1 MGFRPVLVAESL
13 SMPKETRYLISKE
26 GSVLHHEINP
36 TSGEKEW
43 ITLPETVLTKDLF
56 LTHGMTDLSA
66 IPEEAWAEL
75 GTDFEILCFKEEAS
89 PLQVKVTTETL
100 YDEVNQRYQGTG
112 KAKVEEATLPAG
124 VKQVVVQ
131 AMYENTV
138 FTLVREG
145 VELGV
150 IEPGTPFEVPGQ
162 GKVELYAEL
171 TAGVLD
177 AVSLAWM

>member
-1 MGFRPVLVAESL
+1 M
-13 SMPKETRYLISKE
+13 
-26 GSVLHHEINP
+26 
-36 TSGEKEW
+36 
-43 ITLPETVLTKDLF
+43 TLPETVLTKDLF

-112 KAKVEEATLPAG
+112 KAKVEEATLPVG

-138 FTLVREG
+138 FTLVHEG

-177 AVSLAWM
+177 AVSLAWV